1 MKSAEVK
8 QRDVMRPIH
17 SVIAMSV
24 AAALLAVAPAW
35 AESRASLSD
44 RVSALETRL
53 QQNQNQQ
60 SVEQLNRI
68 AQLETDIKSLRSI
81 VEALQNENAQLKQR
95 SQDLY
100 VDLDGRLSRL
110 EGGGAGSAPRPIAAG
125 PIAPAMPASSGSLP
139 PPVLPVAPAD
149 PVAEKQAYDGALAAV
164 TADHSAE
171 AARRFQAFVQQYP
184 NSPLAPNAWY
194 WLGES
199 YYVTQNYQL
208 ALDAFLTVVKRFPDS
223 PKAPGA
229 LLKLGYSQD
238 GLKQHDA
245 AVATLRDL
253 IQRYPRSEAANQAQS
268 RLRLSAVDAE
278 R

>member
-1 MKSAEVK
+1 
-8 QRDVMRPIH
+8 MRPIH
-17 SVIAMSV
+17 SAIAMSV

-44 RVSALETRL
+44 RVGALETRL

-68 AQLETDIKSLRSI
+68 AQLESDIKALRSM
-81 VEALQNENAQLKQR
+81 VEGLQNENAQLKQR

-110 EGGGAGSAPRPIAAG
+110 EGGGAASAPRPIGAG
-125 PIAPAMPASSGSLP
+125 PIAPAMPASSGSP
-139 PPVLPVAPAD
+139 PLPVLPVAPAD
-149 PVAEKQAYDGALAAV
+149 PVAEKQAYDAALAAV

-184 NSPLAPNAWY
+184 NSSLAPNAWY

-208 ALDAFLTVVKRFPDS
+208 ALDAFLAVVKRFPDS

-238 GLKQHDA
+238 GLKQHAA